1 MRKFLVLLAGLAVGG
16 SSAVSHAQGLAGPT
30 AVTHSPYYHAYQPR
44 AIPGAAARIGVLP
57 ARLAHPAADRIISQ
71 TRAPELL
78 DSLSRYLGRQPGLT
92 AVPLPAGVKL
102 SHLPDVYFGSPDYD
116 PLGDLP
122 DYVRNL
128 QNPNPGKGVVQ
139 LAGWPGQGK
148 TRQALVALM
157 AARQL
162 DYLLVPIV
170 REANL
175 YFSMKVKS
183 AGPFSTGQATG
194 TDYYLDEGSDHV
206 VHFSRLEDLNSYA
219 TVLVLAGALLNARGE
234 LVLVGAEGLKD
245 TGVGFQPKRLVT
257 LTPYAVLAPDYDA
270 LLRPAPAGAPA
281 LWQPPATQWVQRL
294 TGRRPYRAE
303 SPYQFLLVDQP
314 SQLH

>member
-1 MRKFLVLLAGLAVGG
+1 MT
-16 SSAVSHAQGLAGPT
+16 SQAQGLAGPT
-30 AVTHSPYYHAYQPR
+30 AVTHSPYYHAYQPK
-44 AIPGAAARIGVLP
+44 AIPGATARIGVLP
-57 ARLAHPAADRIISQ
+57 ARLQHPAASRILSQ

-78 DSLSRYLGRQPGLT
+78 DSLTRYLGRQPGLT
-92 AVPLPAGVKL
+92 PVALPADTKL
-102 SHLPDVYFGSPDYD
+102 NHLPDVYFGSPDQD
-116 PLGDLP
+116 PPSELP

-139 LAGWPGQGK
+139 LAGWNGQGK

-157 AARQL
+157 AAQHL

-175 YFSMKVKS
+175 YFSMKIKS
-183 AGPFSTGQATG
+183 AGPLSTGQATG
-194 TDYYLDEGSDHV
+194 TDYYLDEGSDHI

-219 TVLVLAGALLNARGE
+219 TVLVLTGALLNARGE

-257 LTPYAVLAPDYDA
+257 LTPYAFLASDYNE
-270 LLRPAPAGAPA
+270 LLRPTPAGM
-281 LWQPPATQWVQRL
+281 PATWQGPVNQWMQRL
-294 TGRRPYRAE
+294 TGRRPYRE
-303 SPYQFLLVDQP
+303 DSPYRFLLVDQP
-314 SQLH
+314 NQQH

>member
-1 MRKFLVLLAGLAVGG
+1 MSKFLPLLAGLVAWG
-16 SSAVSHAQGLAGPT
+16 SSVVSHAQGLAGPT
-30 AVTHSPYYHAYQPR
+30 TVTHSPYYHAYQPR
-44 AIPGAAARIGVLP
+44 SIPGAAARIGVLP
-57 ARLAHPAADRIISQ
+57 ARLEHPAADRVLRQ

-92 AVPLPAGVKL
+92 LVPLPAGTRPH
-102 SHLPDVYFGSPDYD
+102 HLPDVYFGSPDYD
-116 PLGDLP
+116 PLSDLP
-122 DYVRNL
+122 DYMRNL

-139 LAGWPGQGK
+139 LAGWHGQGK

-157 AARQL
+157 AARHL

-175 YFSMKVKS
+175 YFSMKTKT

-219 TVLVLAGALLNARGE
+219 TVLVLAGALLNAQGE

-245 TGVGFQPKRLVT
+245 TGVGFQPQRLVT
-257 LTPYAVLAPDYDA
+257 LTPYAFLAPDYDA
-270 LLRPAPAGAPA
+270 LLRPAPAGVPA
-281 LWQPPATQWVQRL
+281 AWQPPANQWLQRL
-294 TGRRPYRAE
+294 TGRRPYREE

-314 SQLH
+314 NQPR